1 MAVAKQNYRCAGCG
15 IRTDPGECWDPEG
28 GEELVNKWEDA
39 EWVGGDRAQHKV
51 TGAMLCCLF
60 PLCLHF
66 AVHHLQR
73 SHLPQ
78 KIMELVEAKSSQ
90 PALQRVFQMLTILRQ
105 SHLLG
110 S

>member
-1 MAVAKQNYRCAGCG
+1 M
-15 IRTDPGECWDPEG
+15 
-28 GEELVNKWEDA
+28 NKWEDA
-39 EWVGGDRAQHKV
+39 EWVGGGRAQHKV

-60 PLCLHF
+60 QLCLHF
-66 AVHHLQR
+66 AVH
-73 SHLPQ
+73 PQ
-78 KIMELVEAKSSQ
+78 KVMELVQANSSQ